1 MQSLNNNT
9 QAFLALVR
17 AGLWEQDVRL
27 LLYGDI
33 KWQEVYRLA
42 TEQSVLGLVLAGL
55 EHSDIKP
62 PKELLLQW
70 IGEVQQIEQRN
81 KAMNAFIADIIE
93 KLRKENIYTLLVKGQ
108 GIAQCYE
115 KPLWRSS
122 GDVDFI
128 LSDSNY
134 EKAKNFL
141 IPQASSV
148 EIEGVVAKHLGMKI
162 DSWEVE
168 LHGTMRSNCLAKM
181 DKEIDAVL
189 YGIFYGGNVRS
200 WMNGNTQVF
209 LPRVDEDV
217 FIVFTHILKHFFHGG
232 IGLRQ
237 ICDWCRLSWISR
249 DRLNVSLLEKRLTR
263 AGIISEWKVFA
274 SLSVNNLGMPV
285 AAMPLYSNEN
295 KWARKAEKVMEI
307 IFENG
312 NFGHNKESEY
322 YRGDSWVIRKLSA
335 FRRYTKDFIKQ
346 FSIFPFDSIRVWL
359 MVMRMGIS
367 TMFNGGVD
375 KRK

>member
-1 MQSLNNNT
+1 MQSLDNNT

-17 AGLWEQDVRL
+17 AGLWEQDVQL
-27 LLYGDI
+27 LPYGNI
-33 KWQEVYRLA
+33 KWPEVYRLA
-42 TEQSVLGLVLAGL
+42 TEQSVLGLVLSGL
-55 EHSDIKP
+55 EHSDVKP
-62 PKELLLQW
+62 PKELLLLW

-148 EIEGVVAKHLGMKI
+148 EKEGVVAKHLGMKI

-189 YGIFYGGNVRS
+189 YDVFYGGNVKS
-200 WMNGNTQVF
+200 WMNGSTQVF
-209 LPRVDEDV
+209 LPRADEDV
-217 FIVFTHILKHFFHGG
+217 FIVFTHILKHFFHEG

-237 ICDWCRLSWISR
+237 ICDWCRLLWTNS
-249 DRLNVSLLEKRLTR
+249 DRLNVALLEKRLIR
-263 AGIISEWKVFA
+263 AGIMSEWITFA
-274 SLSVNNLGMPV
+274 FLSVNHLGMPV

-312 NFGHNKESEY
+312 NFGHNREAEY
-322 YRGDSWVIRKLSA
+322 YRGDSWFIRKISS
-335 FRRYTKDFIKQ
+335 FKRYTKDFIKQ
-346 FSIFPFDSIRVWL
+346 FPVFPLDSLRVWL
-359 MVMRMGIS
+359 WVLRVGAAI
-367 TMFNGGVD
+367 
-375 KRK
+375 KE

>member
-1 MQSLNNNT
+1 MQSLDNNT
-9 QAFLALVR
+9 QAFLKLVR

-27 LLYGDI
+27 LPYGDI

-70 IGEVQQIEQRN
+70 IGVVQQIEQRN

-189 YGIFYGGNVRS
+189 YDVFYGGNVKS
-200 WMNGNTQVF
+200 WMNGSTQVF
-209 LPRVDEDV
+209 LPRADEDV
-217 FIVFTHILKHFFHGG
+217 FMVFTHILKHFFHGG
-232 IGLRQ
+232 VGLRQ
-237 ICDWCRLSWISR
+237 ICDWCRLLWVSR

-263 AGIISEWKVFA
+263 AGIITEWETFA
-274 SLSVNNLGMPV
+274 FLSVNHLGMSV
-285 AAMPLYSNEN
+285 AAMP
-295 KWARKAEKVMEI
+295 
-307 IFENG
+307 IF
-312 NFGHNKESEY
+312 
-322 YRGDSWVIRKLSA
+322 
-335 FRRYTKDFIKQ
+335 
-346 FSIFPFDSIRVWL
+346 
-359 MVMRMGIS
+359 
-367 TMFNGGVD
+367 
-375 KRK
+375 

>member
-1 MQSLNNNT
+1 MQSLDNNT
-9 QAFLALVR
+9 QTFLALVR

-27 LLYGDI
+27 LPHQDI
-33 KWQEVYRLA
+33 EWQEVYRLA
-42 TEQSVLGLVLAGL
+42 TEQSILGLVLAGL
-55 EHSDIKP
+55 EHSDLKP
-62 PKELLLQW
+62 PKELLLPW

-81 KAMNAFIADIIE
+81 KEMNAFVADIIE
-93 KLRKENIYTLLVKGQ
+93 KLRMADIYTLLVKGQ

-115 KPLWRSS
+115 KPLWRSC
-122 GDVDFI
+122 GDVDFL

-134 EKAKNFL
+134 EKAKSFL

-148 EIEGVVAKHLGMKI
+148 EKEGVAAKHLGMKI

-189 YGIFYGGNVRS
+189 YDVFYGGNVKY
-200 WMNGNTQVF
+200 WMNGSTQVF
-209 LPRVDEDV
+209 LPRADEDV
-217 FIVFTHILKHFFHGG
+217 FIVFTHILKHFFHEG

-237 ICDWCRLSWISR
+237 ICDWCRLLWTNS
-249 DRLNVSLLEKRLTR
+249 DRLNVALLEKRLIR
-263 AGIISEWKVFA
+263 AGIMSEWITFA
-274 SLSVNNLGMPV
+274 FLSVNHLGMPV
-285 AAMPLYSNEN
+285 TAMPLYSNEN

-312 NFGHNKESEY
+312 NFGHNRETEY

-346 FSIFPFDSIRVWL
+346 FSIFPLDSIRVWL
-359 MVMRMGIS
+359 RVMRMGIS
-367 TMFNGGVD
+367 TMFNGGED

>member
-1 MQSLNNNT
+1 MQSLDNNT
-9 QAFLALVR
+9 QAFLTLVR

-27 LLYGDI
+27 LPYGDI

-189 YGIFYGGNVRS
+189 YDVFYGGNVKS
-200 WMNGNTQVF
+200 WMNGSTQVF
-209 LPRVDEDV
+209 LPRADEDV
-217 FIVFTHILKHFFHGG
+217 FMVFTHILKHFFHGG
-232 IGLRQ
+232 VGLRQ
-237 ICDWCRLSWISR
+237 ICDWCRLLWVSR
-249 DRLNVSLLEKRLTR
+249 GRLNVSLLEKRLTR
-263 AGIISEWKVFA
+263 AGIITEWETFA
-274 SLSVNNLGMPV
+274 FLSVNHLGMSV

-295 KWARKAEKVMEI
+295 KWVRKAERVMEI
-307 IFENG
+307 VFENG
-312 NFGHNKESEY
+312 NFGHNREAEY

-346 FSIFPFDSIRVWL
+346 FSIFPLDSIRVWL
-359 MVMRMGIS
+359 RVMRMGIS
-367 TMFNGGVD
+367 TMFNGGED